1 MLDLGLYSN
10 LHNVR
15 WDRRSDQVPRW
26 RRTLC
31 SISFNQNLPLMKST
45 RYLKIVRAS
54 AWYDLLVT
62 WPFATPW
69 TFVWMYA
76 QLAQLAQAGDLPGVI
91 HPLDATQMLFANL
104 LGSVVVVW
112 SLARILEP
120 SVRLGRLD
128 GVVRALFTVWQLM
141 AVQAG
146 VSMIVLGFTG
156 IEIIFS
162 ILQWWPV
169 NRVTADISK
178 VEPE

>member
-1 MLDLGLYSN
+1 
-10 LHNVR
+10 
-15 WDRRSDQVPRW
+15 
-26 RRTLC
+26 
-31 SISFNQNLPLMKST
+31 MKST
-45 RYLKIVRAS
+45 HYLKIVRAS

-69 TFVWMYA
+69 TFSWMHA
-76 QLAQLAQAGDLPGVI
+76 QLAWLAQAGGLPGSI

-104 LGSVVVVW
+104 LGSVVIVW

-128 GVVRALFTVWQLM
+128 GAARVLFTLWQLL

-156 IEIIFS
+156 IEILFA

-169 NRVTADISK
+169 NRVSADIRGGA
-178 VEPE
+178 